1 MVDGGGGDGG
11 GCSLTLPS
19 VRGKSRLASRVQ
31 TVYLISKNL
40 FGGIRE
46 RRCAGEG
53 GGLMSENGIKE
64 RAHNNLP
71 HIHFPCCVHTCPPR
85 RRGEE
90 GEEDEEEKKKKDDFA
105 FFLLEEEVNAF
116 F

>member
-46 RRCAGEG
+46 RRCAGERG
-53 GGLMSENGIKE
+53 VGRGRVDE
-64 RAHNNLP
+64 REWHQR
-71 HIHFPCCVHTCPPR
+71 TC
-85 RRGEE
+85 
-90 GEEDEEEKKKKDDFA
+90 A
-105 FFLLEEEVNAF
+105 
-116 F
+116 